1 MNHLDI
7 LERHVRHWDH
17 IMCGIDRLPGEA
29 VFHDDLASRACYLKL
44 LTELAACAT
53 KARDELASQ
62 LAEDVHAHR
71 AGRPFDVAN
80 VGTLTIND
88 EGQAVIR

>member
-1 MNHLDI
+1 VNHLDI

-53 KARDELASQ
+53 KARDQLASQ
-62 LAEDVHAHR
+62 LAEDVNAY
-71 AGRPFDVAN
+71 GRGYNVPN
-80 VGTLTIND
+80 VGTLDIDVN
-88 EGQAVIR
+88 QRAVIIR